1 MPRLPY
7 GGLAGAIAVALIAA
21 PSYLLGMFWFYG
33 LDFLQPGT
41 LSIALIV
48 KLVAIPTC
56 VGVAY
61 HYFIWSYPTAT
72 TAAKVAE
79 PPRVK
84 WRVDI
89 GDVDLFTRP
98 DTIRVLVILTILLIG
113 LSLVAHKEVYCWLVR
128 APLFGFAIFFPA
140 LCQYALVHALRRK
153 KMAQRAFGAM
163 LIFDAIVLANAGQA
177 LAAEDLR
184 RGRDAYSRNMN
195 LSERVVAT
203 TEDASFLIDYG
214 TSDFIMR
221 TQGIDPALPAERR
234 HSFSDILCGAAPAQA
249 RRPR

>member
-1 MPRLPY
+1 MPKIPY
-7 GGLAGAIAVALIAA
+7 GGLAGGIAVALIAA
-21 PSYLLGMFWFYG
+21 VSYLLGAFWFYG
-33 LDFLQPGT
+33 LDFLQAET
-41 LSIALIV
+41 LPIALIV
-48 KLVAIPTC
+48 KLVAVPTC
-56 VGVAY
+56 LGVAY
-61 HYFIWSYPTAT
+61 HYALWSYPTT
-72 TAAKVAE
+72 TMAGKIPE

-113 LSLVAHKEVYCWLVR
+113 FSLVARDEVYCWLVR
-128 APLFGFAIFFPA
+128 APLFGFSIFFPA

-177 LAAEDLR
+177 FAAEDLR
-184 RGRDAYSRNMN
+184 RGRQDYSRNVN
-195 LSERVVAT
+195 VSERVIAA

-214 TSDFIMR
+214 TSDFVMR
-221 TQGIDPALPAERR
+221 TQSADPAVPAERR
-234 HSFSDILCGAAPAQA
+234 RSFSDILCVAAPQPV

>member
-1 MPRLPY
+1 MPKIPY
-7 GGLAGAIAVALIAA
+7 GGWAGAIAVALIAA
-21 PSYLLGMFWFYG
+21 PSYLLGAFWFYG

-48 KLVAIPTC
+48 KLVALPT
-56 VGVAY
+56 GLGFAY
-61 HYFIWSYPTAT
+61 HYAVWSYP
-72 TAAKVAE
+72 AASMAGKIPE

-98 DTIRVLVILTILLIG
+98 DTIRVLVILTVLLIG
-113 LSLVAHKEVYCWLVR
+113 LSLVAHQEVDCWLIR

-140 LCQYALVHALRRK
+140 LCQYAVVRALRRK

-177 LAAEDLR
+177 FAAEDLR
-184 RGRDAYSRNMN
+184 RGRQDYSRNVN
-195 LSERVVAT
+195 LSEHVIAA
-203 TEDASFLIDYG
+203 TEDASFLIDYA
-214 TSDFIMR
+214 TSDFVMR
-221 TQGIDPALPAERR
+221 AQSTDPAVSAERR
-234 HSFSDILCGAAPAQA
+234 RSFSDILCVASSDLTH
-249 RRPR
+249 RPR